1 MCSSRYYKHFCLFKL
16 EIRTLIRFSSV
27 SEWNLNQAKHWLVKN
42 VFKNVN
48 TRPVAE
54 DVINVIFNQI
64 LVNIYAVYVQYLAI
78 Y

>member
-1 MCSSRYYKHFCLFKL
+1 M
-16 EIRTLIRFSSV
+16 

-64 LVNIYAVYVQYLAI
+64 LVNIYTVYIQYLAI